1 MSSSSSADESSS
13 LKKTLS
19 KHTSIFGLRLWILIL
34 SSITLLSLLLLLL
47 LCLFIVVFRRR
58 SREKPSSLTASA
70 SSKLL
75 LSKVSETTEMNVLA
89 KQLVLS
95 DHHHHRLS
103 FEPTG
108 ASGVGKSPAVS
119 SSRSMQCC
127 RFTVEEMEAVTS
139 GFAEENVIGSGDNG
153 VVYRGVLLDVNARV
167 AVKKLLSNSSKAED
181 FITEVEAFGQVRHK
195 NLVKLLG
202 YCVEGY
208 NRLLVYEYIDN
219 GNLHQWLHGGVG
231 QTRPLTWST
240 RLKIIQGIAKGLTYL
255 HEDNEPK
262 IVHQNIKSSNILLD
276 HQWNPKISDVGL
288 AKLHSPEWS
297 RSTYRQLSETGYLA
311 PEQAST
317 CRVLNEKSTDVYS
330 FGILIMEIVTGRMPV
345 DHSQPQVY
353 LTEWLKSMVS
363 NQKTQFMLD
372 PKLPEV
378 PSTKELKRIV
388 LISLRCVD
396 PDVEHRPKMEEVIHM
411 LEPRDLLLN
420 DDHPI
425 KRENSYKKLSKRE
438 SNCFQPGQ
446 ISLQYTGW
454 QE

>member
-1 MSSSSSADESSS
+1 MTATTIFLSTLQFRNDVVVLLRGRIVLSQENAIQTHFNLRPPIMDPDTLFNHATLSSSSPPP
-13 LKKTLS
+13 
-19 KHTSIFGLRLWILIL
+19 
-34 SSITLLSLLLLLL
+34 LSLHRRL
-47 LCLFIVVFRRR
+47 RRR

-167 AVKKLLSNSSKAED
+167 AVKKLLSNRSGG
-181 FITEVEAFGQVRHK
+181 FWQVRHK

-240 RLKIIQGIAKGLTYL
+240 RLKIIQGIAKG
-255 HEDNEPK
+255 
-262 IVHQNIKSSNILLD
+262 
-276 HQWNPKISDVGL
+276 
-288 AKLHSPEWS
+288 PEWS
-297 RSTYRQLSETGYLA
+297 RSTYRQLSETGVVIHMTFDA
-311 PEQAST
+311 FIEMFEISH
-317 CRVLNEKSTDVYS
+317 NNS
-330 FGILIMEIVTGRMPV
+330 FYKG
-345 DHSQPQVY
+345 
-353 LTEWLKSMVS
+353 
-363 NQKTQFMLD
+363 
-372 PKLPEV
+372 
-378 PSTKELKRIV
+378 LKRIV

-425 KRENSYKKLSKRE
+425 KRENSYKKLSKEE
-438 SNCFQPGQ
+438 SNCFQPEQ